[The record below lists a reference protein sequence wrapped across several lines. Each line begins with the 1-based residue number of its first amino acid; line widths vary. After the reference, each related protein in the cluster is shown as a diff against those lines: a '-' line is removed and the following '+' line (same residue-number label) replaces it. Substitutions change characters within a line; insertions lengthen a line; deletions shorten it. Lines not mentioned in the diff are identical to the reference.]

1 MTPPR
6 LAEFLLTRRL
16 RACAWREVT
25 LGDLREEFETLAT
38 RVGLPRARRW
48 YWRETFTL
56 LASTPPPAAP
66 PRPKD
71 STMRTVLTELRLAFR
86 QLRHRPMLSLVIVLT
101 LAVGL
106 GANAATFGMIDA
118 LLLRPFTIPNVDRL
132 VVLSEASAEAPFPQ
146 ESVAPGNYLDLRQ
159 HTGGAITRMSTV
171 SWWDVNMSGG
181 DQPERLQGSQVGADY
196 FPMLGITPAAGRFF
210 QPADETPGAARTVV
224 ISDSLWHRR
233 FGATPDIIGTTI
245 RLDGHPYTIVG
256 RTPAAFDF
264 PNGSDLWTPLVL
276 TPEERNGRVAR
287 FLTVIGELAPGA
299 TVATAQAEMTAAYAR
314 LKEAHQAENR
324 AYSLVV
330 HSFTGGMVDYG
341 IPRIF
346 ALWQAAAL
354 LLLIIAGT
362 NVASLFLARGAERQ
376 REIAVRLAVGASR
389 WQLIRQL
396 LFESLALSIVAI
408 PAALLIAWG
417 SLQLIKGLIPA
428 DLIRFLPGWTTMSIT
443 PRVAVATAA
452 IALLSA
458 VVFGLLPALRTS
470 RPALSSSLKDG
481 GRSSTSGISR
491 SRLRRGLVVAEIA
504 LALPLL
510 LSAGLAAVAGHRM
523 ASGPQGYEPEGLVR
537 VRMSLTEATYPDV
550 ATRRQF
556 MTRLMTEA
564 SAAPGITAVASTSVA
579 PATTGNQRRRI
590 VVDGRTPDPDGPRQI
605 NYRAISE
612 QFHDVLKIPILQGR
626 GFTAQDRDGSERV
639 AIISESLSRLYW
651 PDASPLGRRVKLSPT
666 ATEWITIV
674 GISGNVLDDWFNSR
688 NAPTIYVPVQ
698 QWPSTE
704 VHLLA
709 RGAGDPA
716 SQIAAL
722 RSAVHA
728 VDPTLPIYNTETM
741 EHAIRVRTTGLRF
754 VSQLMAAFGIL
765 ALLLA
770 SAGIYGVMAHY
781 VAQRRHEIGL
791 RMALGATA
799 RSVLHL
805 TLGQG
810 LKLSVIG
817 IVIGTALGL
826 ALARL
831 MENALFGVVALELP
845 LFVAG
850 PLVLGLVALMATVL
864 PARAAM
870 RVDPAQVLRD

>member
-1 MTPPR
+1 MTPPK
-6 LAEFLLTRRL
+6 LAERLLAFRL
-16 RACAWREVT
+16 RNHAWRDVT
-25 LGDLREEFETLAT
+25 LGDLREEFETLAS
-38 RVGLPRARRW
+38 RVGAPRARRW

-56 LASTPPPAAP
+56 ITASQPSTEQQ
-66 PRPKD
+66 RPKD
-71 STMRTVLTELRLAFR
+71 SPMRTVFTELRLAFR
-86 QLRHRPMLSLVIVLT
+86 QLRHQPTLSLVVVLT

-106 GANAATFGMIDA
+106 GVNAATFGMIDA
-118 LLLRPFTIPNVDRL
+118 MLLRPFTIPNVDRL
-132 VVLSEASAEAPFPQ
+132 VVLSEASAESPFPQ
-146 ESVAPGNYLDLRQ
+146 ESVAPGNYFDLKQ

-171 SWWDVNMSGG
+171 NWWDVNMSGG
-181 DQPERLQGSQVGADY
+181 DQPERLQGSQVGAD
-196 FPMLGITPAAGRFF
+196 FFAMLGITPAEGRFF
-210 QPADETPGAARTVV
+210 QTADETPGAARTVV

-233 FGATPDIIGTTI
+233 FGAAPDIIGTTI
-245 RLDGHPYTIVG
+245 RLDGRPYTIVG
-256 RTPAAFDF
+256 RAPAAFEF

-276 TPEERNGRVAR
+276 TPEERTGRVAR

-299 TVATAQAEMTAAYAR
+299 TVATAQAEMTAAYTR
-314 LKEAHQAENR
+314 LKETHQAENR
-324 AYSLVV
+324 AYSLIV
-330 HSFTGGMVDYG
+330 HTFTGGMVDFG
-341 IPRIF
+341 MPRIL

-362 NVASLFLARGAERQ
+362 NVANLFLARGAERQ

-389 WQLIRQL
+389 WQLVRQL
-396 LFESLALSIVAI
+396 LFESLALSMVAI
-408 PAALLIAWG
+408 PAALLMAWA
-417 SLQLIKGLIPA
+417 SLQVIQGLIPA
-428 DLIRFLPGWTTMSIT
+428 ELIRFVPGWTTMSIS
-443 PRVAVATAA
+443 PRVALATAG
-452 IALLSA
+452 IALVSA
-458 VVFGLLPALRTS
+458 VLFGLLPALRTS

-537 VRMSLTEATYPDV
+537 VRMSLSEAIYPD
-550 ATRRQF
+550 AAARRHF
-556 MTRLMTEA
+556 MTRLMAEV
-564 SAAPGITAVASTSVA
+564 SSAPGITGVASTSVA
-579 PATTGNQRRRI
+579 PATASNQRRRV
-590 VVDGRTPDPDGPRQI
+590 VVDGRIPDPDGPRFI
-605 NYRAISE
+605 NYRAVSE
-612 QFHDVLKIPILQGR
+612 GFHDVLNIPIQQGR
-626 GFTAQDRDGSERV
+626 GFTVQDRDGTERV
-639 AIISESLSRLYW
+639 AIISDSLARMYW
-651 PDASPLGRRVKLSPT
+651 PDESPLGRRVRLSPT
-666 ATEWITIV
+666 APEWITIV
-674 GISGNVLDDWFNSR
+674 GISGNVLDDWFTSR

-716 SQIAAL
+716 SQIASL
-722 RSAVHA
+722 RDAVRT
-728 VDPTLPIYNTETM
+728 VDPTLPIFNTETM
-741 EHAIRVRTTGLRF
+741 EAAIRVRTTGLRF
-754 VSQLMAAFGIL
+754 VSQLMAAFGVL

-770 SAGIYGVMAHY
+770 TAGIYGVMAHY

-799 RSVLHL
+799 RSVLQL

-831 MENALFGVVALELP
+831 METALFGVVALEP
-845 LFVAG
+845 ALFVAG
-850 PLVLGLVALMATVL
+850 PVILGLVALVATVL

>member
-1 MTPPR
+1 MTPPK
-6 LAEFLLTRRL
+6 LAERLLTFRL
-16 RACAWREVT
+16 RHYAWREVT
-25 LGDLREEFETLAT
+25 LGDLREEFDALAT
-38 RVGLPRARRW
+38 RVGVPRARRW
-48 YWRETFTL
+48 YWHETFTL
-56 LASTPPPAAP
+56 LTSTHASVDP

-71 STMRTVLTELRLAFR
+71 SSMRTMLTEMRLAFR
-86 QLRHRPMLSLVIVLT
+86 QLRHHPTVSLIVVLT

-118 LLLRPFTIPNVDRL
+118 MLLRPFTLANVDRL
-132 VVLSEASAEAPFPQ
+132 VVLSEGSAESPFPQ
-146 ESVAPGNYLDLRQ
+146 ESVAPGNYLDLQRQ
-159 HTGGAITRMSTV
+159 AGGAITRMSTV

-181 DQPERLQGSQVGADY
+181 DQPERLQGSQVGAD
-196 FPMLGITPAAGRFF
+196 FFAMLGITPVAGRFF
-210 QPADETPGAARTVV
+210 QPADETYGAPRTVV

-233 FGATPDIIGTTI
+233 FAANPNIIGTTI
-245 RLDGHPYTIVG
+245 QLDGHPYTVVG
-256 RTPAAFDF
+256 RAPAAFDF
-264 PNGSDLWTPLVL
+264 PNGSDLWAPLVL
-276 TPEERNGRVAR
+276 TPEEHNGRVAR

-324 AYSLVV
+324 AYSLIV
-330 HSFTGGMVDYG
+330 HSFTAGMVDYG
-341 IPRIF
+341 MPRIL
-346 ALWQAAAL
+346 ALWQAAGL

-362 NVASLFLARGAERQ
+362 NVANLFLARGAERQ

-396 LFESLALSIVAI
+396 LFESLALAMVSI
-408 PAALLIAWG
+408 PAALFIAWG
-417 SLQLIKGLIPA
+417 SLQLIRGLIPA
-428 DLIRFLPGWTTMSIT
+428 ELIRFLPGWTTMGIS
-443 PRVAVATAA
+443 PRVAAATAA
-452 IALLSA
+452 VALLSA
-458 VVFGLLPALRTS
+458 VAFGLLPALRTS

-481 GRSSTSGISR
+481 GRSSTSGIGR
-491 SRLRRGLVVAEIA
+491 SRLRRALVVAEIA

-537 VRMSLTEATYPDV
+537 VRMSLTEATFPDA

-556 MTRLMTEA
+556 TTRLMAGAA
-564 SAAPGITAVASTSVA
+564 SAPGITAVATTSVA
-579 PATTGNQRRRI
+579 PATPSNQRRRV
-590 VVDGRTPDPDGPRQI
+590 VVDGRADEPEGPRLI
-605 NYRAISE
+605 NYRAVSDT
-612 QFHDVLKIPILQGR
+612 FHQVLQIPMLQGR
-626 GFTAQDRDGSERV
+626 GFTTQDRDGTERV

-651 PDASPLGRRVKLSPT
+651 PDESPLGRRVKLSPT

-698 QWPSTE
+698 QWPSTDI
-704 VHLLA
+704 HLLA
-709 RGAGDPA
+709 RGAGDAA

-722 RSAVHA
+722 RSAVRT
-728 VDPTLPIYNTETM
+728 VDPTLPIFSTETM
-741 EHAIRVRTTGLRF
+741 DSAIRVRTTGLRF
-754 VSQLMAAFGIL
+754 VSQLMAAFGVL

-791 RMALGATA
+791 RMALGATG

-805 TLGQG
+805 TLGHG
-810 LKLSVIG
+810 LKLSAIG

-831 MENALFGVVALELP
+831 MENALFGVMAVEP
-845 LFVAG
+845 SLFVAG
-850 PLVLGLVALMATVL
+850 PLILGLVALMATLL

-870 RVDPAQVLRD
+870 RIDPARVLRD